1 MLAGGDLPAWS
12 APIVVVDSSI
22 RCPDVDPAARRE
34 FSRSTSPLKPD
45 AVDAAGAPFVSDQ
58 ATKRKFDEFRTR
70 ESALIRAGRR
80 LLEDYER
87 CRTGTS
93 PATS

>member
-1 MLAGGDLPAWS
+1 MLAGGDAPAWS
-12 APIVVVDSSI
+12 APLVVVDSTM
-22 RCPDVDPAARRE
+22 RCPDVNPSTRRE
-34 FSRSTSPLKPD
+34 FSRTTAPLKPD
-45 AVDAAGAPFVSDQ
+45 TVDADGKPAVSDA

-70 ESALIRAGRR
+70 ESALIRAGFR

-87 CRTGTS
+87 CRTGSS